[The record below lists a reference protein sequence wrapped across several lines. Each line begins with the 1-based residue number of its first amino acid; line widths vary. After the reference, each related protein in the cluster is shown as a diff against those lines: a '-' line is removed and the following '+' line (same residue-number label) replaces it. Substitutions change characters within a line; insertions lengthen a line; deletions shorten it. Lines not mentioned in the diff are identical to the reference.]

1 MKKLYCLSIIFLMFC
16 SLFLISCTTTPN
28 EPEYDTVTYC
38 AHKLKNLMKDPE
50 SFEVYGSCGY
60 YFNSDDLKDD
70 VVYVVIPYRAKNGYG
85 AYVTDTALFANNIF
99 VGEISQYY
107 SKSYTDWSKDDKIT
121 FLKAST
127 VYLGGVYSKKYTK
140 EEVSKGLR

>member
-1 MKKLYCLSIIFLMFC
+1 
-16 SLFLISCTTTPN
+16 
-28 EPEYDTVTYC
+28 
-38 AHKLKNLMKDPE
+38 MKDPE

-107 SKSYTDWSKDDKIT
+107 SKSYTDWSKDEKIT